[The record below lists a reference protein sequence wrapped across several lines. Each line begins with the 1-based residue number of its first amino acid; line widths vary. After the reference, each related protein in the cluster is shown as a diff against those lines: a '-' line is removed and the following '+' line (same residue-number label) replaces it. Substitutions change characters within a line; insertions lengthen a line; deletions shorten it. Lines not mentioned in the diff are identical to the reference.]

1 MKKSLHFSSA
11 NSSFLSFSF
20 SHIISHYLFFT
31 TNLPQSTF
39 SLKTTTRT
47 SSSTMNRERDMQ
59 QQQEQDWD
67 KPANRAARDQN
78 SKTQSSQSK
87 AQAQSMSSDL
97 RELPVDAA
105 TPSAVGMKECACVGA
120 CDCAT
125 NDAIRASE
133 EHIPRN

>member
-1 MKKSLHFSSA
+1 
-11 NSSFLSFSF
+11 
-20 SHIISHYLFFT
+20 
-31 TNLPQSTF
+31 
-39 SLKTTTRT
+39 
-47 SSSTMNRERDMQ
+47 RDMQ

-67 KPANRAARDQN
+67 KPANRA
-78 SKTQSSQSK
+78 SKDNKDNKSQSTQSKSQSTQSK

-105 TPSAVGMKECACVGA
+105 TPSAAGMKECACVGP

-133 EHIPRN
+133 EHIPTGRT

>member
-1 MKKSLHFSSA
+1 
-11 NSSFLSFSF
+11 
-20 SHIISHYLFFT
+20 
-31 TNLPQSTF
+31 
-39 SLKTTTRT
+39 
-47 SSSTMNRERDMQ
+47 MNRERDMQ

-78 SKTQSSQSK
+78 SKTQSSQSKAQAQSQSSQSK

>member
-1 MKKSLHFSSA
+1 
-11 NSSFLSFSF
+11 
-20 SHIISHYLFFT
+20 
-31 TNLPQSTF
+31 
-39 SLKTTTRT
+39 
-47 SSSTMNRERDMQ
+47 MNRERDMQ

-67 KPANRAARDQN
+67 KPANKA
-78 SKTQSSQSK
+78 SKDNKTLPTQSKALPTQTK

-105 TPSAVGMKECACVGA
+105 TPSAAGMKECACVGP

-133 EHIPRN
+133 EHIPTGRST

>member
-1 MKKSLHFSSA
+1 
-11 NSSFLSFSF
+11 
-20 SHIISHYLFFT
+20 
-31 TNLPQSTF
+31 
-39 SLKTTTRT
+39 
-47 SSSTMNRERDMQ
+47 MNRERDMQ

-67 KPANRAARDQN
+67 KPLSKATKDDQN
-78 SKTQSSQSK
+78 NKSQSQAQSK

-105 TPSAVGMKECACVGA
+105 TPSAAGKKECACVGP

-133 EHIPRN
+133 EHIPTGRT